1 MQNKKVIKLV
11 SVFLCIVITLTAATY
26 SFASDNSLNSSLSDK
41 NSQSDTSQEQP
52 SESTT
57 KDLRPFEDQ
66 LADIQN
72 HIAEMEQ
79 KIKEAEQNQKV
90 TLDYIN
96 LIDSR
101 IGYLNKELTL
111 YEDRITELET
121 KINELNTRIAENQS
135 EIAVVEEEVGSAQS
149 QIDKLQED
157 FDLTYAIYCRRA
169 RAMYISGDFSILSVL
184 LTSDSI
190 ATLLTR
196 IQMISEVSTSDAD
209 LMQKIENQTEELILR
224 KDGLAEKQ
232 AILDEKRTQLANDGK
247 VLENS
252 QSALESSQQTLA
264 IKKAELFDE
273 RVKSDE
279 LLYQYSV
286 QTGYY
291 TEYKN
296 IDEKAEA
303 SVQADIDAI
312 IAGADRELT
321 TYDYGDVNIG
331 DITKPNQNINGS
343 DAVLNMTYPVPS
355 HKSISAGFP
364 NYSDGTYHGGIDFP
378 CPIGSK
384 VVAAQSGTVIAAKKL
399 KDSYGYYILVYH
411 GKDAKGNSVVT
422 LYGHNS
428 KFLVSVGDTVKK
440 GQQIAKSGSTGT
452 STGPHCHFEVRI
464 NGERV
469 NPKHYL
475 N

>member
-1 MQNKKVIKLV
+1 MKNKKTVKVV
-11 SVFLCIVITLTAATY
+11 SIFLCLVLILTAATY
-26 SFASDNSLNSSLSDK
+26 SFAAENSLPSSLSHE
-41 NSQSDTSQEQP
+41 NSQSDGSQEQP

-66 LADIQN
+66 LKDIQD

-79 KIKEAEQNQKV
+79 KIKEAEKNQKV

-121 KINELNTRIAENQS
+121 KISELNKRISDNQKD
-135 EIAVVEEEVGSAQS
+135 IAVVEEEVGSAQT
-149 QIDKLQED
+149 QIDKLQKD
-157 FDLTYAIYCRRA
+157 FDLTYSVYCRRA

-184 LTSDSI
+184 LTSDSL

-196 IQMISEVSTSDAD
+196 LQMISEVSTSDAD
-209 LMQKIENQTEELILR
+209 LMQKIENQTDELILR

-232 AILDEKRTQLANDGK
+232 AVLNEKRTQLANDSK

-264 IKKAELFDE
+264 VKKAELFDE

-321 TYDYGDVNIG
+321 TYDYGDIDVG
-331 DITKPNQNINGS
+331 DVTRPDYGVS
-343 DAVLNMTYPVPS
+343 GTDAVLNMTYPVPS
-355 HKSISAGFP
+355 HKKISAGFP

-378 CPIGSK
+378 CPTGTK

-399 KDSYGYYILVYH
+399 KDSYGYYILIYH
-411 GKDAKGNSVVT
+411 GKDASGNSVVT

-440 GQQIAKSGSTGT
+440 GQAIAKSGSTGN

-464 NGERV
+464 NSERV